1 MRSAQLLDLFRTQWL
16 KLGVDAVVI
25 NLSNNDSNLSEFER
39 NLDEMIQLS
48 LANQIQVVLVLEPN
62 SFERDE
68 AGIVAKHAVVRS
80 LATRYGVAQV
90 DMHDYLK
97 NRYDDG
103 FLWWD
108 SVHLT
113 SFWSKALRQGT

>member
-1 MRSAQLLDLFRTQWL
+1 M
-16 KLGVDAVVI
+16 GVDAVVI

-68 AGIVAKHAVVRS
+68 ANIVAKHAVVRS

-90 DMHDYLK
+90 DMHDYLN

-113 SFWSKALRQGT
+113 SFGQRLFAKELERAVEWILEPNSE